1 MSTITI
7 KTNGQTLKV
16 DIARADGVRPSDVLN
31 VTTKSL
37 TDNVATLTTATA
49 HNLAAGNTVV
59 VAGVDSVFNGTKTV
73 VDVPS
78 STTFTFAKTNADVT
92 EAEATGTV
100 TVQATLDA
108 DGARVMLPATISAD
122 TTYTVAAPFGSWV
135 VTSTLADDTAVD
147 SRTVSISPTQ
157 PAVIAPV
164 LSQAALS
171 AYVATTVAAV

>member
-7 KTNGQTLKV
+7 KTNGQTLTV

-37 TDNVATLTTATA
+37 TDNVATLTTASA

-59 VAGVDSVFNGTKTV
+59 VAGVDAVFNGTKTV
-73 VDVPS
+73 VDVPTA
-78 STTFTFAKTNADVT
+78 TTFTYAKTNADVT

-108 DGARVMLPATISAD
+108 NGARVMLPAEITAD

-135 VTSTLADDTAVD
+135 VTTTLADATVVD
-147 SRTVSISPTQ
+147 QRTVNLTPTS
-157 PAVIAPV
+157 PAVITPV
-164 LSQAALS
+164 MSREQLAKYTS
-171 AYVATTVAAV
+171 ATVTA